1 MPQLDTTANSDTAA
15 TPGTCAGAARLALQ
29 PQQHRY
35 VGKFAETA
43 ETPAIRLELPVLA
56 TTLQAA
62 QFPPAAAIPAHSTIQ
77 CPPRSTHHIQAPSPL
92 ARPFGV
98 PSPCGKNKQENCWF
112 PWEWQPRRPGK
123 RARSHHPALHR
134 ASTRARTRA
143 RPAATITST
152 HTSTT
157 SLTPLVQLTSARALL
172 ALHHARAFA
181 LRRAPAVLLR
191 PSPLSRWVHP
201 CPHNSS
207 PCAGPRAPL
216 TRTDPAG
223 ALA

>member
-123 RARSHHPALHR
+123 RARPHHPALHR
-134 ASTRARTRA
+134 ASARA
-143 RPAATITST
+143 RPVATITST

-207 PCAGPRAPL
+207 PCTGPRAPH
-216 TRTDPAG
+216 TRPDPAA